1 VSAAAL
7 GKDRQMTEPS
17 KIPTIRDLMAQ
28 NPATL
33 DRNET
38 LDIPD
43 TIMNLGRIRHMP
55 VVEDGRV
62 VGILSQRDLFRSALI
77 VALGF
82 GRKTTSALIKT
93 IRVKEVMTKPA
104 ITITADAAV
113 SDAAR
118 LMIEKKIGCLPV
130 VENERL
136 IGLITETDILRSVV
150 ECSIQR

>member
-1 VSAAAL
+1 
-7 GKDRQMTEPS
+7 MTEPS

-136 IGLITETDILRSVV
+136 VGLITETDILRSVV

>member
-1 VSAAAL
+1 
-7 GKDRQMTEPS
+7 
-17 KIPTIRDLMAQ
+17 MAQ

-43 TIMNLGRIRHMP
+43 TVMNLGRIRHMP
-55 VVEDGRV
+55 VVEDGKV

-82 GRKTTSALIKT
+82 GRKTTNALIKT
-93 IRVKEVMTKPA
+93 IRVKEVMTEPA
-104 ITITADAAV
+104 ITIAPEAAV

-130 VENERL
+130 VQNEKL
-136 IGLITETDILRSVV
+136 VGLITETDILRYVM
-150 ECSIQR
+150 EC